1 MKPGRCAYGSSSQA
15 AYTGDRTKGGCV
27 MVLPGPRNSGS
38 YQAKIHLSER
48 ELEIIELVAAEL
60 TNQEIALR
68 LSISKRTVDN
78 HVSNIFTK
86 TGSRNRV
93 ALVNWALSNGKI
105 CKDGFNCCNL
115 PED

>member
-1 MKPGRCAYGSSSQA
+1 MDA
-15 AYTGDRTKGGCV
+15 
-27 MVLPGPRNSGS
+27 
-38 YQAKIHLSER
+38 HLSER

-60 TNQEIALR
+60 TNHEIGVK

-93 ALVNWALSNGKI
+93 GLVNWALSNGKI
-105 CKDGFNCCNL
+105 CHDGFNCCNL
-115 PED
+115 PKA

>member
-1 MKPGRCAYGSSSQA
+1 MDA
-15 AYTGDRTKGGCV
+15 
-27 MVLPGPRNSGS
+27 
-38 YQAKIHLSER
+38 HLSER

-60 TNQEIALR
+60 TNQEIGAR

-93 ALVNWALSNGKI
+93 GLVNWAL
-105 CKDGFNCCNL
+105 
-115 PED
+115 

>member
-1 MKPGRCAYGSSSQA
+1 
-15 AYTGDRTKGGCV
+15 
-27 MVLPGPRNSGS
+27 MVLPGSTNSGS
-38 YQAKIHLSER
+38 YQAKIHLSDR

-105 CKDGFNCCNL
+105 CKDGFNCCTL
-115 PED
+115 PEG

>member
-1 MKPGRCAYGSSSQA
+1 
-15 AYTGDRTKGGCV
+15 
-27 MVLPGPRNSGS
+27 MVLPGPRDSGR
-38 YQAKIHLSER
+38 YQSGIHLSER
-48 ELEIIELVAAEL
+48 EVEIIELVAAEL

-93 ALVNWALSNGKI
+93 ALVNWALANGKI
-105 CKDGFNCCNL
+105 CHDGFNCCNL
-115 PED
+115 PDS

>member
-1 MKPGRCAYGSSSQA
+1 
-15 AYTGDRTKGGCV
+15 

-86 TGSRNRV
+86 TGSRNRG

-115 PED
+115 PDEG

>member
-1 MKPGRCAYGSSSQA
+1 
-15 AYTGDRTKGGCV
+15 

-93 ALVNWALSNGKI
+93 ALVKWALSNGNI
-105 CKDGFNCCNL
+105 CKDGFNCCTL
-115 PED
+115 PEG

>member
-1 MKPGRCAYGSSSQA
+1 MDA
-15 AYTGDRTKGGCV
+15 
-27 MVLPGPRNSGS
+27 
-38 YQAKIHLSER
+38 HLSER

-60 TNQEIALR
+60 TNQEIGAR

-93 ALVNWALSNGKI
+93 GLVNWALSNGKI
-105 CKDGFNCCNL
+105 CRDGLNCCNL
-115 PED
+115 PKT

>member
-1 MKPGRCAYGSSSQA
+1 MGPTMQDQIIQRDYDEPKGGLRPMSSS
-15 AYTGDRTKGGCV
+15 DPSDP
-27 MVLPGPRNSGS
+27 LNIS
-38 YQAKIHLSER
+38 LSAR
-48 ELEIIELVAAEL
+48 EIEIIELVAEGL
-60 TNQEIALR
+60 TNQEIADR
-68 LSISKRTVDN
+68 LTISKRTVDN

-115 PED
+115 PDEG